1 MEKET
6 GTRVSKRAAY
16 AGEDCG
22 GMMRRCRLGS
32 GGRRSD
38 RQSGDTMRPI
48 YALLLSLM
56 LAGCAASS
64 HIVTGTKRSP
74 IDPAQVRLY
83 SQPPAKFEEVA
94 IIEASSRNSW
104 AIGDQGKIDV
114 VVERLKEQAA
124 QLGANGVLLQ
134 MTGTESTGGV
144 VTGFSSGSK
153 PTFGTGIYTQALHKV
168 GKALAIYV
176 PK

>member
-1 MEKET
+1 MYKFVAVIIAT
-6 GTRVSKRAAY
+6 
-16 AGEDCG
+16 
-22 GMMRRCRLGS
+22 L
-32 GGRRSD
+32 
-38 RQSGDTMRPI
+38 
-48 YALLLSLM
+48 

-64 HIVTGTKRSP
+64 HILTGTKREP
-74 IDPAQVRLY
+74 INPAQVKLY
-83 SQPPAKFEEVA
+83 SQPPSKFEEVA

-104 AIGDQGKIDV
+104 AISDQGKIDV

-144 VTGFSSGSK
+144 VTGFSGGSN

-168 GKALAIYV
+168 GKALAIHV
-176 PK
+176 PQ